1 MSFQI
6 TTMIENESPTD
17 RFSAEHGLSLL
28 IETDGFRMLYD
39 TGASPPFCP
48 TSGPWE
54 RALTVWMPWPSAT
67 AITTTLAG
75 SFPCSCLHIAPVVY
89 YGAHF
94 LMGVT
99 IKKQD
104 GMLDIGADIM
114 PELFPCCGV
123 SGVIVGSAPVKLHE
137 NRRHTT
143 NRCPSRIGKDHRER
157 LYAPS
162 LFMQLMKHRFFRY
175 FFRNFDAQV
184 WMA

>member
-54 RALTVWMPWPSAT
+54 RALTVWMLWPSAT

-89 YGAHF
+89 YGRTF
-94 LMGVT
+94 FDGVT
-99 IKKQD
+99 SKSRTACWI
-104 GMLDIGADIM
+104 LA
-114 PELFPCCGV
+114 LT
-123 SGVIVGSAPVKLHE
+123 L
-137 NRRHTT
+137 
-143 NRCPSRIGKDHRER
+143 CPSCFPVAASPVSLWLCAREAAR
-157 LYAPS
+157 
-162 LFMQLMKHRFFRY
+162 K
-175 FFRNFDAQV
+175 
-184 WMA
+184 